1 MPNRNLS
8 KIFIQTLEQAVDSVV
23 VIDSRNQVIL
33 FNRSAEQLWGLP
45 REKVIGHNV
54 SILVPPDIR
63 ADHDG

>member
-33 FNRSAEQLWGLP
+33 FKRSAEHLWGLP
-45 REKVIGHNV
+45 R
-54 SILVPPDIR
+54 
-63 ADHDG
+63 